1 MKKIFRKFGKT
12 AANYNWYFIFSEK
25 NFDATVLFQMDFEP
39 SPEAARRAE
48 AKRDARDRMINKKI
62 AELFVKTKG
71 EKPAFESLEWTMRNT
86 SLTCAFAARVQ
97 KPRLSKNNSR
107 LMFSN
112 KTT

>member
-62 AELFVKTKG
+62 AELFVKTEGK
-71 EKPAFESLEWTMRNT
+71 KPAFESLGQIEGVRQDYFDTLWVH
-86 SLTCAFAARVQ
+86 LEDEKLLILC
-97 KPRLSKNNSR
+97 LS
-107 LMFSN
+107 
-112 KTT
+112 